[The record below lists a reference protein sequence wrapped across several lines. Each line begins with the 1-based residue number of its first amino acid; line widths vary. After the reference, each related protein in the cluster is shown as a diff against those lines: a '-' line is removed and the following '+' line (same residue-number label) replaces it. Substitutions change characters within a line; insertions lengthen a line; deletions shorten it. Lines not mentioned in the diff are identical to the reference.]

1 MRSAL
6 LVLSIVAAFLLA
18 CPNARAKFNC
28 FKTPQGEH
36 RCACVG
42 ANDCSEMQK
51 SDSCKSG
58 PECDDRQLG
67 AIICSCKAARTSR
80 TGP

>member
-6 LVLSIVAAFLLA
+6 LTLSIVAALFLVCSSA
-18 CPNARAKFNC
+18 WAKFNC
-28 FKTPQGEH
+28 FETPEGQH

-42 ANDCSEMQK
+42 ADDCSEMQK

-67 AIICSCKAARTSR
+67 TVICSCKATPTSR
-80 TGP
+80 TRP